1 MALKC
6 AKNDFKHSMVHRD
19 RRNENIFGCFLVR
32 FWGPAFLKNK
42 QRELLQICSDRDETL
57 SGVLKRA
64 KNAIYRYPHL

>member
-42 QRELLQICSDRDETL
+42 QRAIQTFWLYIDRVFHQWL
-57 SGVLKRA
+57 
-64 KNAIYRYPHL
+64 